1 MEPANAEDADVRY
14 LELENVANFL
24 TVKKV
29 CVAILKSPSVEEK
42 ERKLALVSYF
52 YSMHCKCL
60 FETLK
65 SLSVDNKMQSIKL

>member
-1 MEPANAEDADVRY
+1 MRY

-29 CVAILKSPSVEEK
+29 CVAIWKSPSVAEK

-52 YSMHCKCL
+52 FMVGIVNVYLKI
-60 FETLK
+60 LK
-65 SLSVDNKMQSIKL
+65 SLSVDNKL